1 VSAAEAYEFQ
11 SPLSIAIDFKS
22 PYAYLALQPSLEL
35 IDSLGVEV
43 DWLPF
48 DAAPLKPHKRVGPD
62 ANRGSRHRWIRAQ
75 YQARDLE
82 RYAAR
87 QGLSIKDVFRAP
99 NTSLAGIGLLWLG
112 QKAPQAIRQ
121 YLHDSFAGLW
131 SGDLDMEDEAA
142 VTRVVESAGGSGFA
156 EFCHGDGRLE
166 WDSLQERL
174 IAAGLFDV
182 PTYIVGN
189 ELFLGRQHLPMIR
202 KLLEPGL

>member
-1 VSAAEAYEFQ
+1 MTAAEAYEFQ

-22 PYAYLALQPSLEL
+22 PHAYLALQPSLDL

-62 ANRGSRHRWIRAQ
+62 SARGSRHRWIRAQ
-75 YQARDLE
+75 YQARDVE
-82 RYAAR
+82 RYAAL

-99 NTSLAGIGLLWLG
+99 NTSLAGIGLLWLR

-121 YLHDSFAGLW
+121 YLHDSFSGLW
-131 SGDLDMEDEAA
+131 SGNLDIEDEAA
-142 VTRVVESAGGSGFA
+142 VTRLVESAGGSGFA
-156 EFCHGDGRLE
+156 DYSRGDGRLE
-166 WDSLQERL
+166 WDSLQKRL

-182 PTYIVGN
+182 PSYIVGN
-189 ELFLGRQHLPMIR
+189 EIFLGRQHLPMIR
-202 KLLEPGL
+202 KLLESRL